1 MTKPLNVNIFQAIT
15 IQRLLEENNLEVQQ
29 LLDNKAHMEAM
40 DKLNPN
46 IRLNNEFKIQQNNEA
61 IMQLAFILKS

>member
-29 LLDNKAHMEAM
+29 LLNNKAHMEAM
-40 DKLNPN
+40 DELNPN

-61 IMQLAFILKS
+61 IMQLAFIINS